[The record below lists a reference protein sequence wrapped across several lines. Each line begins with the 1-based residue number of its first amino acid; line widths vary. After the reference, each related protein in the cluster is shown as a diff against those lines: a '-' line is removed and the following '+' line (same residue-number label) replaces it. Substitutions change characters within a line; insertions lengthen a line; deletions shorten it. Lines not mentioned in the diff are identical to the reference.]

1 MVFRRGRNDDD
12 DNADLHPPWCLPLP
26 PRFDHGGIPLKG
38 HLPAVGAMDYEDDEC
53 AVWCARLEE
62 GLRSNFFAALDDATS
77 PRRYEAIEWVE
88 NYLIR

>member
-1 MVFRRGRNDDD
+1 MVTHSMKCVRSYYI
-12 DNADLHPPWCLPLP
+12 H
-26 PRFDHGGIPLKG
+26 
-38 HLPAVGAMDYEDDEC
+38 VGVSCVMDFFYEDDEC